1 MSLEGGEVAVRLA
14 GTGAKELAL
23 LLYSILKDQKKT
35 KGKTRLTSM
44 LRSGKE
50 LKVFAVSDTDLT
62 QFCKEAKR
70 YGVLYCVLK
79 NRDATDGLT
88 DVMVRAE
95 DASKI
100 NRIFERFQLSKVDM
114 ASIKKDIE
122 RSRAEKSEN
131 PKPTQEHPAQEQAS
145 QEQAA
150 PETGEPAQDMEA
162 FIKEL
167 FKADPEVEGQTP
179 NPIEGRTSKSRQS
192 EPTLKPKTPAEQG
205 VTDDGPVL
213 SKPSVRK
220 ELAQIKED
228 LKKKAA
234 EVKEPEQAPT
244 LHRAPPKKKNKI
256 KSPKGR
262 ER

>member
-1 MSLEGGEVAVRLA
+1 
-14 GTGAKELAL
+14 
-23 LLYSILKDQKKT
+23 
-35 KGKTRLTSM
+35 
-44 LRSGKE
+44 
-50 LKVFAVSDTDLT
+50 
-62 QFCKEAKR
+62 
-70 YGVLYCVLK
+70 
-79 NRDATDGLT
+79 
-88 DVMVRAE
+88 MVRAE

-122 RSRAEKSEN
+122 RSRAEKGEN
-131 PKPTQEHPAQEQAS
+131 PQPTQEQPAQEQATQEHPAQEQAS
-145 QEQAA
+145 QEQAT
-150 PETGEPAQDMEA
+150 PETGEPAQDMET

-234 EVKEPEQAPT
+234 EVKEPEQTPT

>member
-14 GTGAKELAL
+14 GSGAKELAM
-23 LLYSILKDQKKT
+23 LLYAILKDQKKT

-50 LKVFAVSDTDLT
+50 LKVFAVKDTDL
-62 QFCKEAKR
+62 QRFCKEAKK

-79 NRDATDGLT
+79 DRDATDGIT

-114 ASIKKDIE
+114 ASIKSEIE
-122 RSRAEKSEN
+122 RSRREKGKDD
-131 PKPTQEHPAQEQAS
+131 PPT

-150 PETGEPAQDMEA
+150 PEAVPPSQDTETFLNA
-162 FIKEL
+162 LFQTEQDKE
-167 FKADPEVEGQTP
+167 EQEP
-179 NPIEGRTSKSRQS
+179 NPTTGRTSKSPRS
-192 EPTLKPKTPAEQG
+192 EPTSKPKTQDERGA
-205 VTDDGPVL
+205 TDDESVL
-213 SKPSVRK
+213 TRPSVRK
-220 ELAQIKED
+220 ELAQIKQAQKQKLPE
-228 LKKKAA
+228 A
-234 EVKEPEQAPT
+234 KEQEIPPAVHQ
-244 LHRAPPKKKNKI
+244 APPKKKAKT
-256 KSPKGR
+256 KLPKAK